1 MVYSQLMN
9 EKIQTNENFEERI
22 LTAKEVLDQFNEI
35 ITEDYQIYRSLENKD
50 GLYLLEVGIKDAE
63 DELILYTY
71 IRAGSYP
78 EGSST
83 ETAIE
88 VVFFL
93 GDMPVGGN
101 SIKKYKKGVWVPE
114 VT

>member
-1 MVYSQLMN
+1 MN
-9 EKIQTNENFEERI
+9 ENMHKNENFEARI
-22 LTAKEVLDQFNEI
+22 LTEREVLDQFDEI
-35 ITEDYQIYRSLENKD
+35 LTEGYKIYRSLENKD

-83 ETAIE
+83 ETVIE

-101 SIKKYKKGVWVPE
+101 SIKKYKKGVWFPE

>member
-1 MVYSQLMN
+1 MN
-9 EKIQTNENFEERI
+9 ENMHKNENFEARI
-22 LTAKEVLDQFNEI
+22 LTEREVLDQFDEI
-35 ITEDYQIYRSLENKD
+35 LTEDYKIYRSLENKD

-83 ETAIE
+83 ETVIE

>member
-50 GLYLLEVGIKDAE
+50 GLYLLEVGITDAE
-63 DELILYTY
+63 GELILYTY
-71 IRAGSYP
+71 IRAGFYP

-83 ETAIE
+83 ETVIR
-88 VVFFL
+88 VVFFQR
-93 GDMPVGGN
+93 GIPAHGN
-101 SIKKYKKGVWVPE
+101 LIKKYKKGVWVPE